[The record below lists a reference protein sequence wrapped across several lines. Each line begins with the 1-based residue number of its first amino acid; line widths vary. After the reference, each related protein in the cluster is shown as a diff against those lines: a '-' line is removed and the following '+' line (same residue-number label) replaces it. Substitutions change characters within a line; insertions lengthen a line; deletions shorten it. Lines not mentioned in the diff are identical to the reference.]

1 MLRSKLV
8 KIIFAALC
16 GLIVGTVL
24 FFPWETLAEY
34 SASKAA
40 MAAAQKNICMSYSDI
55 YTEGLLD
62 RELIC
67 TGVTADLPAFS
78 IKISEVRFDPS
89 LIKSILSL
97 SLKGNVYLGRGEITT
112 VTRQKLKWTSGTAK
126 LSVKDNILYLD
137 DLELS
142 GDVTAKGFINLSMDT
157 GKIANSDLTAR
168 FPHEFDRALQMLS
181 TMQII
186 NLTKVSPG
194 EWRITR

>member
-24 FFPWETLAEY
+24 FFPWEMTAEY

-97 SLKGNVYLGRGEITT
+97 SLRGNVYLGRGEITT

-181 TMQII
+181 TMRII

>member
-24 FFPWETLAEY
+24 FFPWEMTAEY

-97 SLKGNVYLGRGEITT
+97 SLRGNVYLGRGEITT

-142 GDVTAKGFINLSMDT
+142 GDVTAKGYINLSMDT

>member
-1 MLRSKLV
+1 MLPSKLV
-8 KIIFAALC
+8 KAISAAIC

-24 FFPWETLAEY
+24 FFPWETTAEY
-34 SASKAA
+34 SANKAA
-40 MAAAQKNICMSYSDI
+40 VAASEKNICLSYSDI
-55 YTEGLLD
+55 YTESLLD
-62 RELIC
+62 KELIY
-67 TGVTADLPAFS
+67 TGMTADLPAFS

-97 SLKGNVYLGRGEITT
+97 SLRGNVYLGRGEITT
-112 VTRQKLKWTSGTAK
+112 FTRQKLKWTSGTAK
-126 LSVKDNILYLD
+126 LSVKNDILYLD
-137 DLELS
+137 DLTLA

-186 NLTKVSPG
+186 NLTKISPG

>member
-8 KIIFAALC
+8 KVISAAIC
-16 GLIVGTVL
+16 GLIIGTML
-24 FFPWETLAEY
+24 FFPWETTAEY
-34 SASKAA
+34 SANKAA
-40 MAAAQKNICMSYSDI
+40 VSASEKNICMSYSNI

-62 RELIC
+62 KELIC

-89 LIKSILSL
+89 LIKSFLSL

-112 VTRQKLKWTSGTAK
+112 VTRQKLKWTSGNAK

>member
-24 FFPWETLAEY
+24 FFPWETTAEY
-34 SASKAA
+34 SVSKAA

-55 YTEGLLD
+55 YTEGLID

-97 SLKGNVYLGRGEITT
+97 SLRGNVYLGRGEITT
-112 VTRQKLKWTSGTAK
+112 LTRQKLKWTSGTAK
-126 LSVKDNILYLD
+126 LSVKNDMLYLD
-137 DLELS
+137 DLALS

-181 TMQII
+181 TMRII

>member
-24 FFPWETLAEY
+24 FFPWETTAEY

-55 YTEGLLD
+55 YTEGLID

-97 SLKGNVYLGRGEITT
+97 SLRGNVYLGRGEITT
-112 VTRQKLKWTSGTAK
+112 LTRQKLKWTSGTAK
-126 LSVKDNILYLD
+126 LSVKNDMLYLD
-137 DLELS
+137 DLALS

-181 TMQII
+181 TMRII

>member
-24 FFPWETLAEY
+24 FFPWEMTAEY

-97 SLKGNVYLGRGEITT
+97 SLRGNVYLGRGEITT

-126 LSVKDNILYLD
+126 LSVKNDMLYLD
-137 DLELS
+137 DLALS

-181 TMQII
+181 TMRII

>member
-24 FFPWETLAEY
+24 FFPWEMTAEY

-97 SLKGNVYLGRGEITT
+97 SLRGNVYLGRGEITT

-126 LSVKDNILYLD
+126 LSVKNDMLYLD
-137 DLELS
+137 DLALS
-142 GDVTAKGFINLSMDT
+142 GDVTAKGYINLSMDT